1 MAAVVRSGSSVGGT
15 KMTVNAVKL
24 TAFCGCALLTCV
36 GLTDELPH
44 NRRSYSN
51 TLTRIRNPA
60 PLLADHPEF
69 FEPIIEQMHFEAPA
83 IVDDANADLH
93 VRAWRFSYNARG
105 IIEMPNHLRASKTAV
120 IMVHPWGID
129 DAQGW
134 RTPQPAGV
142 ADFCTIKK
150 NHLAARHTR
159 EIIGPFL
166 KSMRRQVKF
175 VMYSLPG
182 AKDEIRMKL
191 YRSLTHTPSDQNRRQ
206 GAVELDRK
214 LNSFEYRGQGVSP
227 ELSLSTNHPVIDYFQ
242 QFPGLDA
249 GAKYNNAGFWDLPI
263 PVTSDLDVHPADIV
277 IYDQEGYAPLR
288 SFLTEH
294 GVRHVLLTGYA
305 TDMCF
310 CETTA
315 GYKNLSR
322 DFNVFLVGDASLAT
336 FPANSS
342 PRFSVNAAI
351 SFASLSHLITQ
362 ISWVKLDQAGE

>member
-1 MAAVVRSGSSVGGT
+1 
-15 KMTVNAVKL
+15 MTVKAPVII
-24 TAFCGCALLTCV
+24 TFCCCTLVTCL
-36 GLTDELPH
+36 GPADEPTPEG
-44 NRRSYSN
+44 RIYFN
-51 TLTRIRNPA
+51 TLTPISRPA

-69 FEPIIEQMHFEAPA
+69 FEPIIERRHYEAPA
-83 IVDDANADLH
+83 IVDDVNADLH

-105 IIEMPNHLRASKTAV
+105 IIEMPNHLRASETAV

-134 RTPQPAGV
+134 RTPQPSGV
-142 ADFCTIKK
+142 ADFCTVEK

-166 KSMRRQVKF
+166 KSLRSRVRF

-182 AKDEIRMKL
+182 AKDEIRTKL
-191 YRSLTHTPSDQNRRQ
+191 YRSLTHTPSDENRRQ
-206 GAVELDRK
+206 GAVELDEK
-214 LNSFEYRGQGVSP
+214 LNSFDYAGQELSP
-227 ELSLSTNHPVIDYFQ
+227 HLSLSARVPVIDYFQ

-249 GAKYNNAGFWDLPI
+249 GAKYNNVGFWDLPI
-263 PVTSDLDVHPADIV
+263 PVTSDLEVDPGDIV

-288 SFLTEH
+288 TFLTEH

-315 GYKNLSR
+315 GYNNLSR

-342 PRFSVNAAI
+342 PRFAVNASI

-362 ISWVKLDQAGE
+362 VSWVKLDPVEN